1 MRKKYYL
8 EEEFYQKIQK
18 DKLIFDFLET
28 NSLDGIWYW
37 QELIFPEDLEKTIEN
52 FNKHYEDS
60 NYPYDQ
66 IVRYK
71 HKKGHTVWIRCRGN
85 IIRDEKGKP
94 LRMIGVHN
102 DITIQKINEEKSNN
116 KSNVLKAI
124 LDSSLNGI
132 IALDSLYDENNN
144 IIDFIFTVVN
154 KEACKMTN
162 LKEDDIVGKR
172 LSNILTGNFKP
183 LKSLDGKTLFDEYKD
198 VVLTG
203 KSKSLEFYFEDDGIK
218 DWFRN
223 KVVKYNNGFVCTFEV
238 ITQEKNLHE
247 NLEKRVKEELEKQ
260 RKQEEILIQQS
271 KMAAMGEMIAAIA
284 HNWRQP
290 LNTVSLLCVAITNK
304 FNNSNL
310 SKDYLNEWL
319 LKINKQIDFM
329 SQTIDDFRNFYK
341 PQEEFKRI
349 SIKESILKI
358 VSLLNTD
365 FKGNGIDI
373 KIDIE
378 DSIYLICLENQL
390 KQALINILLNAKD
403 AIKNNNI
410 ENGEIFISVKKNK
423 SSVEILIEDNGGG
436 IDDKEILKS
445 IFDLYFTTKKESH
458 GTGIGLYMTKII
470 IEQNLGGKIKAKNQN
485 NGLKF
490 KIKLPILTI

>member
-1 MRKKYYL
+1 MRKKHYL

-28 NSLDGIWYW
+28 NSLDGIWYWDMENPENEWLSPRFWEVLGYSHKEKKHLVSQW

-102 DITIQKINEEKSNN
+102 DITIQKINEEKSNS

-132 IALDSLYDENNN
+132 MALDSLYDENYN
-144 IIDFIFTVVN
+144 IIDFIVTVAN

-290 LNTVSLLCVAITNK
+290 LNTVSLLCIAITNK
-304 FNNSNL
+304 FNSSNL

-341 PQEEFKRI
+341 PQ
-349 SIKESILKI
+349 
-358 VSLLNTD
+358 
-365 FKGNGIDI
+365 
-373 KIDIE
+373 
-378 DSIYLICLENQL
+378 
-390 KQALINILLNAKD
+390 
-403 AIKNNNI
+403 
-410 ENGEIFISVKKNK
+410 
-423 SSVEILIEDNGGG
+423 
-436 IDDKEILKS
+436 
-445 IFDLYFTTKKESH
+445 
-458 GTGIGLYMTKII
+458 
-470 IEQNLGGKIKAKNQN
+470 
-485 NGLKF
+485 
-490 KIKLPILTI
+490 